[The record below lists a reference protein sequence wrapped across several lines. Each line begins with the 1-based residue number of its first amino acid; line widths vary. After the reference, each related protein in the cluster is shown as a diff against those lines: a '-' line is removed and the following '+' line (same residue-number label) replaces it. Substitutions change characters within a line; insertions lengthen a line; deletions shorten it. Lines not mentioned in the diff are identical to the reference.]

1 MPPTDDPSNGTT
13 IPPMDGSER
22 PDDSPARPDAV
33 AEAEAVASEEEFA
46 EPPPRPTTPPVR
58 MGFIK
63 VLLFLLMLSALVY
76 GIPVLVGRAGYAWE
90 AGRSRAALEALEK
103 LGDGDVQDRSSALFR
118 LATRAVAPAV
128 VNVRKTVNST
138 QSGGGDGIGSGV
150 VIDKE
155 RGYVVTNHHVI
166 RDADKIEVRVG
177 QSKVVEA
184 KLVGSDEK
192 TDLAVL
198 QIPGPLAVQAEWGD
212 SDQVDVGDWVIA
224 IGSPF
229 QLDRT
234 VTAGI
239 VSATARNN
247 LLPGDVYE
255 EFIQTDAPINPGNS
269 GGPLVDMRGRVI
281 GINTAIFA
289 PQGGYGG
296 QGIGFAISSS
306 LARRVTDQLIKNKRV
321 IRGYIGILPDFSK
334 VDDPP
339 SGVPIAAVRPG
350 SPAAAAGL
358 VPGDKIVGF
367 DGKPIADFSTL
378 RNRTFTLPIGQEV
391 PIEFER
397 GGEKKRVTAKIAE
410 MPSFASKNYER
421 LGLDLRELPGLDG
434 GGLIITAVRAGG
446 PADLSGFRPGLL
458 ITNVG
463 RRDVRSLEEFDRA
476 IERFDLVRGIP
487 LGVMAGDGRRA
498 VINLNALGPRQ

>member
-1 MPPTDDPSNGTT
+1 
-13 IPPMDGSER
+13 
-22 PDDSPARPDAV
+22 
-33 AEAEAVASEEEFA
+33 
-46 EPPPRPTTPPVR
+46 
-58 MGFIK
+58 
-63 VLLFLLMLSALVY
+63 
-76 GIPVLVGRAGYAWE
+76 
-90 AGRSRAALEALEK
+90 
-103 LGDGDVQDRSSALFR
+103 
-118 LATRAVAPAV
+118 
-128 VNVRKTVNST
+128 
-138 QSGGGDGIGSGV
+138 
-150 VIDKE
+150 
-155 RGYVVTNHHVI
+155 
-166 RDADKIEVRVG
+166 
-177 QSKVVEA
+177 VVEA

-306 LARRVTDQLIKNKRV
+306 LARRVTEQLIKNKRV

-410 MPSFASKNYER
+410 MPSSASKNYER

-434 GGLIITAVRAGG
+434 GGLIITAVREGG
-446 PADLSGFRPGLL
+446 PADISGFRPGLL